1 MKPTTAKIKQVIG
14 SNVDSKKIRSVFIS
28 SNDMNQKQEFDLFF
42 NEAKKHL
49 SQKKDFYLVL
59 VEQKS

>member
-28 SNDMNQKQEFDLFF
+28 SNDMNQKQEFEAFI